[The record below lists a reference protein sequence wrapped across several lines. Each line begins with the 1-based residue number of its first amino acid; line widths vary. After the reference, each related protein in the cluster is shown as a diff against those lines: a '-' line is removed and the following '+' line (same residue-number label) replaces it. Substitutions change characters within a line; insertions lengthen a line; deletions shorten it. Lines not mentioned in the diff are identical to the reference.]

1 MKRCG
6 RCVRCGNKMIYQ
18 SIKQKLK
25 AAGIE
30 NPELEARIFLKEY
43 SGASD
48 ADILTG
54 NIPSFDETKLEDAIT
69 RRLAGEPVG
78 RIIGYREFWGRK
90 FYLSP
95 ATLEPRPDTE
105 TLIEAVL
112 EDKLKP
118 KRILDLGTG
127 TGCILLTLLHEIPES
142 VGVGVDLSLEA
153 CETARGNAEKQ
164 GIENRVSFINGSWAD
179 SFKGQFD
186 LIVSNPPYI
195 PSETVENL
203 DRNVRDFDP
212 RLALDGGKDG
222 VDPYRNLLRTL
233 KNLLAPGGRIFFEIG
248 IHQVPDLQRL
258 IDNNDATLERI
269 YKDLGGIER
278 VLKISYGDK

>member
-1 MKRCG
+1 
-6 RCVRCGNKMIYQ
+6 MIYQ